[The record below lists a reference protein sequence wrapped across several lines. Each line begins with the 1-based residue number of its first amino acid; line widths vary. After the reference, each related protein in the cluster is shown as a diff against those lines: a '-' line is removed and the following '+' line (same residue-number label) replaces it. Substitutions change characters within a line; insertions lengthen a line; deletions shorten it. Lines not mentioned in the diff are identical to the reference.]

1 MEIKLK
7 AEEIDEIRA
16 AVGDTISL
24 ESLRQTVIPPYL
36 MLMPFCELP
45 DYIEEV
51 EMRSLDEDGVH
62 VAEFVLKAKNAGEQT
77 LVIGFKDL
85 QSGEVTHKKE
95 IRCNIR

>member
-7 AEEIDEIRA
+7 AEDIDEIRA
-16 AVGDTISL
+16 VVGDTIRL

-45 DYIEEV
+45 DGIEELEV
-51 EMRSLDEDGVH
+51 RSLDEDGVH
-62 VAEFVLKAKNAGEQT
+62 VAEFVLKAKDAGEQT
-77 LVIGFKDL
+77 LVIGFRDL
-85 QSGEVTHKKE
+85 QSSEVTHRKE